1 MGSCGAE
8 GLVTEIYLDVETQ
21 RLSSEVQGGWNNIR
35 AFGVSVA
42 VTWDEPAG
50 FRDWYEADV
59 VRLIEALA
67 AFDRVITFN
76 GNRFD
81 LEVLAAYGDVTALRA
96 KSLDVLKDLERR
108 LGFRP
113 KLQDVA
119 EVTLGKQKTGSGPEA
134 VKWWR
139 SGDPALR
146 QRVVDYCRMDVEIL
160 REVVAHG
167 RREGFVKVPSQ
178 GKDRTVFVAWGV

>member
-59 VRLIEALA
+59 
-67 AFDRVITFN
+67 
-76 GNRFD
+76 
-81 LEVLAAYGDVTALRA
+81 
-96 KSLDVLKDLERR
+96 
-108 LGFRP
+108 P
-113 KLQDVA
+113 
-119 EVTLGKQKTGSGPEA
+119 
-134 VKWWR
+134 
-139 SGDPALR
+139 PALVHALLAGDQYGLLLDDEKGQTQTR
-146 QRVVDYCRMDVEIL
+146 HVLSSREGAHPPVLVIEGTRSDRIAPGRVRIKNT
-160 REVVAHG
+160 G
-167 RREGFVKVPSQ
+167 RR
-178 GKDRTVFVAWGV
+178 

>member
-1 MGSCGAE
+1 M
-8 GLVTEIYLDVETQ
+8 TELSVDVETQ
-21 RLSSEVQGGWNNIR
+21 RLSSEVPRGWNDIR

-50 FRDWYEADV
+50 FRTRYEADV

-67 AFDRVITFN
+67 VFDRVVTFD
-76 GNRFD
+76 GIRFD

-119 EVTLGKQKTGSGPEA
+119 QVTLGKQKTGSGPEA
-134 VKWWR
+134 VTWWR

>member
-1 MGSCGAE
+1 MA
-8 GLVTEIYLDVETQ
+8 TEIYLDVETQ
-21 RLSSEVQGGWNNIR
+21 RLSSEVPGGWNNIR

-59 VRLIEALA
+59 TRLIEELA
-67 AFDRVITFN
+67 AFDRVITYN
-76 GNRFD
+76 GIRFD
-81 LEVLAAYGDVTALRA
+81 LEVLAAYGDVATLRA

-119 EVTLGKQKTGSGPEA
+119 QATLGKQKTGSGPEA

-167 RREGFVKVPSQ
+167 RREGFVRVPSQ
-178 GKDRTVFVAWGV
+178 GKDRTVFVAWGA